1 MDRLME
7 PVALDAQGAVV
18 ASTTP
23 VDLVERAR
31 RGDAAAFETLLRD
44 RMDGLFR
51 TAWAILGDEADARDA
66 TQDACLAAW
75 RNLPRLREPDRFD
88 PWLSRVLVNGC
99 RMRLRSRARV
109 REIPMAPD
117 HDRPG
122 PPSDDPGSHAE
133 ADAIARAFDRLDAD
147 ARSILVLHHLRHQP
161 VTAIAATLGVPPG
174 TVKSRLHTA
183 RTALAQALERERR

>member
-7 PVALDAQGAVV
+7 PVALDAQHPVV
-18 ASTTP
+18 ASKTA
-23 VDLVERAR
+23 VDLVQRAR
-31 RGDAAAFETLLRD
+31 RGDAAAFEALLRD
-44 RMDGLFR
+44 RIDGLFR

-75 RNLPRLREPDRFD
+75 RHLPRLREPDRFD
-88 PWLSRVLVNGC
+88 PWLSRVLVNVC
-99 RMRLRSRARV
+99 RMRLRSRTRV

-122 PPSDDPGSHAE
+122 PASDDPGSHAE

-161 VTAIAATLGVPPG
+161 VTAIAVALGVPPG

-183 RTALAQALERERR
+183 RAALARALESERR